1 MRGAQLSLTT
11 LVSSYYRFLSGVR
24 AFVLS
29 GGKAVIDD
37 NSLEFD
43 MFEDMRRRLVEVL
56 VSEGRER
63 IDAEKIALYVV
74 QGMREMPK
82 FVKMLSE
89 SRSHS
94 RSAILTMLK
103 LVLENASALEKA
115 RIMLFVQGEASA
127 S

>member
-1 MRGAQLSLTT
+1 M
-11 LVSSYYRFLSGVR
+11 V
-24 AFVLS
+24 
-29 GGKAVIDD
+29 DD

-63 IDAEKIALYVV
+63 LDAEKIALYIV

-89 SRSHS
+89 SRSHP
-94 RSAILTMLK
+94 RAKILSTLR

-115 RIMLFVQGEASA
+115 RILLLGLDEADVN
-127 S
+127 

>member
-1 MRGAQLSLTT
+1 M
-11 LVSSYYRFLSGVR
+11 V
-24 AFVLS
+24 
-29 GGKAVIDD
+29 DD

-43 MFEDMRRRLVEVL
+43 MFEDMRRRLVEVF

-63 IDAEKIALYVV
+63 LDAEKIALYIV

-89 SRSHS
+89 SRSHP
-94 RSAILTMLK
+94 RAEILSTLR

-115 RIMLFVQGEASA
+115 RIILLGLDETSA

>member
-1 MRGAQLSLTT
+1 M
-11 LVSSYYRFLSGVR
+11 V
-24 AFVLS
+24 
-29 GGKAVIDD
+29 DD

-63 IDAEKIALYVV
+63 LDAEKIALYIV

-89 SRSHS
+89 SRSHP
-94 RSAILTMLK
+94 RVEILSELR

-115 RIMLFVQGEASA
+115 RMMLLGLDEANA
-127 S
+127 N

>member
-1 MRGAQLSLTT
+1 MFVGATFRGEAM
-11 LVSSYYRFLSGVR
+11 V
-24 AFVLS
+24 
-29 GGKAVIDD
+29 DD

-63 IDAEKIALYVV
+63 LDAEKIALYIV
-74 QGMREMPK
+74 QGTREMPK

-89 SRSHS
+89 GRSHPRAEIVS
-94 RSAILTMLK
+94 MLR

-115 RIMLFVQGEASA
+115 RIMLLGLDEASVN
-127 S
+127 

>member
-1 MRGAQLSLTT
+1 ML
-11 LVSSYYRFLSGVR
+11 
-24 AFVLS
+24 
-29 GGKAVIDD
+29 DD

-43 MFEDMRRRLVEVL
+43 MFEDVRRRLVEVL

-63 IDAEKIALYVV
+63 LDAEKIALYVI

-82 FVKMLSE
+82 LVKMLSE
-89 SRSHS
+89 SRSYP
-94 RSAILTMLK
+94 RAEILSALR

-115 RIMLFVQGEASA
+115 RIMLLGLDEANA

>member
-1 MRGAQLSLTT
+1 M
-11 LVSSYYRFLSGVR
+11 VE
-24 AFVLS
+24 
-29 GGKAVIDD
+29 D

-63 IDAEKIALYVV
+63 LDAEKIALYVV

-82 FVKMLSE
+82 LVKMLSE
-89 SRSHS
+89 SRSHA
-94 RSAILTMLK
+94 RSEIISTLK

-115 RIMLFVQGEASA
+115 RELLFGLEAEEQS
-127 S
+127 